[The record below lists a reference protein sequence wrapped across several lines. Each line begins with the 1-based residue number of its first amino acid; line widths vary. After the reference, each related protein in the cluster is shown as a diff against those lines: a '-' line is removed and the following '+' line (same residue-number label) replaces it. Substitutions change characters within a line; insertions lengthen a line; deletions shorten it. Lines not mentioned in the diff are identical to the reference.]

1 MAVPHML
8 REYYNQQTRHSHLW
22 NPYTQAM
29 PREKLDQLHLRRIQ
43 LLMKHAYRNT
53 PFYRQLY
60 DRAGVKPEDI
70 RTWDDFFHKAPF
82 TDNPDL
88 IQDQIDKPF
97 AAQALP
103 DSSIHQFFTTPGTTG
118 APFRYNMSYY
128 DSIKFGTSWAYQWWE
143 VGMRSGDSAYFCFD
157 FGKWVGFWV
166 YYWTCRQL
174 GLMVLSGSTLRS
186 EERVRE
192 IIKFRPTAV
201 LGSPTYLLHLG
212 ILARE
217 AGLHLKSAGVKFL
230 VAGGEAGLNVPM
242 TRAELINVWGG
253 ATPVESYGIGECG
266 IGGMECSAHAGGV
279 HDNEDNFHAYSID
292 PDSRERVPDG
302 QVGENII
309 TAYTRTS
316 QPFIKYR
323 THDLVERHYN
333 VDHGCGSSWAFLQ
346 GSVLGRTDFI
356 VKIRG
361 VNVYPTAIENLL
373 GQMDGVTRYYEMH
386 IDRRDGLDHLLV
398 KVEAQEGVPQESYH
412 DVAGKAE
419 TFYRST
425 LGVKI
430 GVEVLAPKS
439 LPRYE
444 LKTKR
449 IFDNRPKD
457 VKMAAGRG

>member
-22 NPYTQAM
+22 NPYTQTM

-43 LLMKHAYRNT
+43 FLMKHAYQNT

-60 DRAGVKPEDI
+60 DRAGIKPEEI
-70 RTWDDFFHKAPF
+70 RTWDDFYHKAPF
-82 TDNPDL
+82 TDKPDL

-103 DSSIHQFFTTPGTTG
+103 DSSIHQFFTTTGTTG

-212 ILARE
+212 
-217 AGLHLKSAGVKFL
+217 
-230 VAGGEAGLNVPM
+230 
-242 TRAELINVWGG
+242 
-253 ATPVESYGIGECG
+253 
-266 IGGMECSAHAGGV
+266 
-279 HDNEDNFHAYSID
+279 
-292 PDSRERVPDG
+292 
-302 QVGENII
+302 
-309 TAYTRTS
+309 
-316 QPFIKYR
+316 
-323 THDLVERHYN
+323 
-333 VDHGCGSSWAFLQ
+333 
-346 GSVLGRTDFI
+346 
-356 VKIRG
+356 
-361 VNVYPTAIENLL
+361 
-373 GQMDGVTRYYEMH
+373 
-386 IDRRDGLDHLLV
+386 
-398 KVEAQEGVPQESYH
+398 
-412 DVAGKAE
+412 
-419 TFYRST
+419 
-425 LGVKI
+425 
-430 GVEVLAPKS
+430 
-439 LPRYE
+439 
-444 LKTKR
+444 
-449 IFDNRPKD
+449 
-457 VKMAAGRG
+457 